1 MALRNLGAF
10 TLGRF
15 DFSTLKFS
23 ARPQTTP
30 TIFTTGSNKKLHQHT
45 PTNIP
50 PNNMG
55 SSLPKAVDCTVMERH
70 GSKQFQVGVAEMN
83 GWRGSMEDAHVIHLE
98 DKGGYFGILDGHG
111 GGQCSKWCA
120 KRFHETLH
128 AQGLPADDAAAKSL
142 CLTID
147 QAYLDTGTPSGST
160 GAMCVIRP
168 PTKQGETYKI
178 HVINVGDSRVL
189 LSKADGTMIAGPGT
203 DGGLTTDH
211 KPDHPS
217 ERERIYRT
225 GGTVEE
231 AMGGVYRVNG
241 DLAVSRCFGDADYKR
256 TGGPGQEDRPV
267 TANPEMGHF
276 ECNGSDFILVVCDGV
291 SEGNFPNAQVCQLA
305 AKVLRETGGDAA
317 AAAEA
322 ICFKSVEMESKDNIS
337 AMIILLGPAT
347 NQTAVSPGKS
357 SEFHPGSLIGTH
369 SSDYVEAYTAM
380 CVRGGVTFAEAA
392 AMRYAVLVGRQGT
405 AKQEAEDE
413 KELSIVGTPAGAPGS
428 AERLAWFEHWTT
440 TCQDG
445 GGQDDDVGGGG
456 MGGGMGGL
464 ASRLGGGSPA
474 EQQAMMQMVM
484 GMMQQRGQ
492 APGGAR
498 K

>member
-1 MALRNLGAF
+1 
-10 TLGRF
+10 
-15 DFSTLKFS
+15 
-23 ARPQTTP
+23 
-30 TIFTTGSNKKLHQHT
+30 
-45 PTNIP
+45 
-50 PNNMG
+50 
-55 SSLPKAVDCTVMERH
+55 
-70 GSKQFQVGVAEMN
+70 
-83 GWRGSMEDAHVIHLE
+83 
-98 DKGGYFGILDGHG
+98 
-111 GGQCSKWCA
+111 
-120 KRFHETLH
+120 
-128 AQGLPADDAAAKSL
+128 
-142 CLTID
+142 
-147 QAYLDTGTPSGST
+147 
-160 GAMCVIRP
+160 
-168 PTKQGETYKI
+168 
-178 HVINVGDSRVL
+178 
-189 LSKADGTMIAGPGT
+189 
-203 DGGLTTDH
+203 
-211 KPDHPS
+211 
-217 ERERIYRT
+217 
-225 GGTVEE
+225 
-231 AMGGVYRVNG
+231 
-241 DLAVSRCFGDADYKR
+241 
-256 TGGPGQEDRPV
+256 
-267 TANPEMGHF
+267 MGHF

-347 NQTAVSPGKS
+347 NQTAIPLGKA

-405 AKQEAEDE
+405 AKQEEEDE

-428 AERLAWFEHWTT
+428 AERMAWFEHWTT

-456 MGGGMGGL
+456 GMSGGMGGL

-484 GMMQQRGQ
+484 SMMQQRGQ

>member
-1 MALRNLGAF
+1 MF
-10 TLGRF
+10 Y
-15 DFSTLKFS
+15 
-23 ARPQTTP
+23 QT
-30 TIFTTGSNKKLHQHT
+30 FQQ
-45 PTNIP
+45 
-50 PNNMG
+50 MG
-55 SSLPKAVDCTVMERH
+55 GSLPKAVDCTVLERH
-70 GSKQFQVGVAEMN
+70 GSEKFQVGVAEMN
-83 GWRGSMEDAHVIHLE
+83 GWRGSMEDAHVIHLQN
-98 DKGGYFGILDGHG
+98 DGGYFGILDGHG
-111 GGQCSKWCA
+111 GAQCSAWCA

-128 AQGLPADDAAAKSL
+128 AKGLPANDAAAKDL

-160 GAMCVIRP
+160 GAMCIIRP
-168 PTKQGETYKI
+168 PTNQGGKYKI

-189 LSKADGTMIAGPGT
+189 LSKADGTMIGGPGT

-225 GGTVEE
+225 GGTVEV
-231 AMGGVYRVNG
+231 AMGGVHRVNG

-256 TGGPGQEDRPV
+256 TGGPGLEDHPV

-291 SEGNFPNAQVCQLA
+291 SEGNFPNAEVCQLA
-305 AKVLRETGGDAA
+305 AKVLNETGGDAA

-347 NQTAVSPGKS
+347 DQTFIKPGKTS
-357 SEFHPGSLIGTH
+357 NFHPGSLIGTH
-369 SSDYVEAYTAM
+369 SAEYVKAYTAM
-380 CVRGGVTFAEAA
+380 CVRGGVTFSEAA
-392 AMRYAVLVGRQGT
+392 AMRHAVVLGRQGT
-405 AKQEAEDE
+405 MNAEETDE
-413 KELSIVGTPAGAPGS
+413 EELALVGTPQGAAGSPQ
-428 AERLAWFEHWTT
+428 RKAWFENWTR

-445 GGQDDDVGGGG
+445 GGQDDEDEGMSGLPGGLPA
-456 MGGGMGGL
+456 GL
-464 ASRLGGGSPA
+464 ASRLGGGTPA
-474 EQQAMMQMVM
+474 EQQQMMQMLM
-484 GMMQQRGQ
+484 SMMQQRGQ
-492 APGGAR
+492 APGGPGGAR